1 MLPSLPP
8 SRPPLWIFAHEA
20 RRWRRVRDAEYLMT
34 ARNARRTS
42 VVVVYSDSRPRA
54 MTEIMHDTIR
64 DRPEGPLA
72 TLSINA

>member
-1 MLPSLPP
+1 MQ
-8 SRPPLWIFAHEA
+8 
-20 RRWRRVRDAEYLMT
+20 RRVLRAGDVYGAAAGGCLF
-34 ARNARRTS
+34 